1 MADELPPA
9 ILASDAERE
18 HACSLL
24 RDASVE
30 GRLTLDEFGQR
41 VEQVLAA
48 RTRDDLARVTGDLPA
63 VPRLSAT
70 ARPPVRWLVAVLGS
84 IERKGFWRIGEECSA
99 VAVMGGCAIDLRG
112 AVVSA
117 PVTTIRCV
125 AVMSGIEVIVPD
137 GVEVEL
143 DGFSLMGGRDLRLDG
158 PPPPPGAPVIRIVAV
173 SLMGGVSVRDRPG
186 VGGRVFDA
194 VDDHLRGR

>member
-1 MADELPPA
+1 MAEEGTPA

-63 VPRLSAT
+63 VPRLSGS
-70 ARPPVRWLVAVLGS
+70 ARPPVHRLVAVLSGL
-84 IERKGFWRIGEECSA
+84 ERKGFWRIGEECSA
-99 VAVMGGCAIDLRG
+99 VAVMGGCTIDLRG

-117 PVTTIRCV
+117 PVTTIHCV
-125 AVMSGIEVIVPD
+125 AVMSGIDVVVPE

-143 DGFSLMGGRDLRLDG
+143 EGFSFMGGKELRLDG

-173 SLMGGVSVRDRPG
+173 SLMGGVRVRDRSG
-186 VGGRVFDA
+186 LSGRVLDA
-194 VDDHLRGR
+194 IDDHLRGR